1 MPLYEYIC
9 KACGQAAELLVSGGR
24 KPVCPHCGSPKL
36 EKQLSSFS
44 AQVAGPNKAFDL
56 PACAS
61 GSCTAR
67 GGGCAGGSCPHIH

>member
-9 KACGQAAELLVSGGR
+9 KACGRSAELLVSGSR
-24 KPVCPHCGSPKL
+24 KPVCPHCGSTKL

-44 AQVAGPNKAFDL
+44 AQVAGTHPSLDL

-61 GSCTAR
+61 GSCPAR